1 MHGVLQV
8 TWYDD
13 SGKRTCNLLRSS
25 SGPSSD
31 IQAAAPMQ
39 GYPTLATAC
48 YNGEVGEVLSQQ
60 CRISVTTSAGGSGR
74 MPLQRGR
81 LTQFQ
86 MFPECVQ

>member
-1 MHGVLQV
+1 V

-31 IQAAAPMQ
+31 MLAAAPMQ

-48 YNGEVGEVLSQQ
+48 YNGEVGLLRAVCS
-60 CRISVTTSAGGSGR
+60 S
-74 MPLQRGR
+74 
-81 LTQFQ
+81 
-86 MFPECVQ
+86 